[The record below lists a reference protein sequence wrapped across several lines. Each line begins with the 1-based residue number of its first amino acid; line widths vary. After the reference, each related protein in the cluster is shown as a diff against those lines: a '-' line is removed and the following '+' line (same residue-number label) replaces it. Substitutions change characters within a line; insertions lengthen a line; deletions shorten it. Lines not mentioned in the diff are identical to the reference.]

1 MSASP
6 LRAQGGVMTPP
17 GARRSRAATTATTHA
32 LLAAFGTEP
41 FTNAR
46 ARSIGLTTAQLL
58 QAVSAGKI
66 HRLARG
72 TYVIDPPAQRTLLL
86 HLQHDLTRRGSRSV
100 VGGCSAAHM
109 WNIPIVGAG
118 GLRSDC
124 VPMMWVPP
132 GLIRQGTRDGIHF
145 ITGDVPLEHTVTAAD
160 GLILTSAMRTAVDV
174 ARLARLRQVWA
185 LATLSGGLR
194 AHLAAASRV
203 PLSQAGV
210 ITRLAQ
216 DSRTRERLFT
226 ELADV
231 VAHVPD
237 WGLRVVRDALPFVD
251 PRLETPLESV
261 SWGRFIEAGI
271 PLPEPQAWLEGS
283 SGRWWRVDFWWP
295 ELGLIGEADGMVKY
309 ADSGALLDEKARQLD
324 LEGPG
329 RSVIRWGWAHAVN
342 DHDALFAG
350 LIARIRSAAS

>member
-1 MSASP
+1 
-6 LRAQGGVMTPP
+6 MTTP
-17 GARRSRAATTATTHA
+17 GARRSRAATTATAHE
-32 LLAAFGTEP
+32 LLAAFGTAP
-41 FTNAR
+41 FTNAQ
-46 ARSIGLTTAQLL
+46 ARGVGLTTARLL

-86 HLQHDLTRRGSRSV
+86 HLQHDLSRRGSRSA
-100 VGGCSAAHM
+100 VGGCSAAHI
-109 WNIPIVGAG
+109 WDIPIVGASG
-118 GLRSDC
+118 PKLDC
-124 VPMMWVPP
+124 MPMMWVPP
-132 GLIRQGTRDGIHF
+132 GLIRQGARDGIHF
-145 ITGDVPLEHTVTAAD
+145 ITGDVPPEHTVTAAD

-174 ARLARLRQVWA
+174 VRLARLRQIGA

-216 DSRTRERLFT
+216 EPHTREHLLT
-226 ELADV
+226 ELAAV
-231 VAHVPD
+231 VAAVPD

-271 PLPEPQAWLEGS
+271 TLPEPQAWLQGA

-309 ADSGALLDEKARQLD
+309 TDTRVLMDEKARQLD

-329 RSVIRWGWAHAVN
+329 RRVIRWGWAHAVN

-350 LIARIRSAAS
+350 LIRRIRSAAS